1 MVRADGGT
9 FRTVGRAADLSVIFS
24 SQLLASVLVLAS
36 LYALVAIGLNL
47 VYGTMR
53 LLNVA
58 HGELVMLGSY
68 VAYWGFSRW
77 GISPLI
83 SMPLAMILAA
93 ASGALIYATVIRRL
107 FRSSRVM
114 ARIEA
119 NSLLVFFGISVV
131 IQNLTALAFTA
142 NQRGYSYLDEV
153 LRIGDL
159 RIAANRLVAF
169 LIATAACVGCALFF
183 RYARSGLAMRAVI
196 QQRDAATLVGINID
210 RINVQVFALGFALA
224 ALAGTL
230 ISMTQQ
236 ISPFMGFP
244 FTISAFV
251 IIIIGGLGNLLGS
264 IFGAVVLAVV
274 EVYGVTLIS
283 PSFRSILVYGVFI
296 AVLLLRPQG
305 LTGRAITAR

>member
-1 MVRADGGT
+1 VEGT
-9 FRTVGRAADLSVIFS
+9 ADLNVILS
-24 SQLLASVLVLAS
+24 GQLLASVLVLAS

-58 HGELVMLGSY
+58 HGELVMLGGY
-68 VAYWGFSRW
+68 IAYWGFARW

-83 SMPLAMILAA
+83 STLIAMAA
-93 ASGALIYATVIRRL
+93 GAALGALVYAAVIRRL
-107 FRSSRVM
+107 FRSTRVL
-114 ARIEA
+114 ARVEA

-131 IQNLTALAFTA
+131 IQNVTALAFTA
-142 NQRGYSYLDEV
+142 DQRGYSYMDEV
-153 LRIGDL
+153 LVIGNL
-159 RIAANRLVAF
+159 RLETNRVAALAIAIAAC
-169 LIATAACVGCALFF
+169 AACVLFF
-183 RYARSGLAMRAVI
+183 RFARSGMAMRAII
-196 QQRDAATLVGINID
+196 QQRVAAALVGIDVD
-210 RINVQVFALGFALA
+210 RINIQVFALGFALA

-251 IIIIGGLGNLLGS
+251 IIILGGLGNLMGS
-264 IFGAVVLAVV
+264 IFGALMLAAV
-274 EVYGVTLIS
+274 EVYGITLIS
-283 PSFRSILVYGVFI
+283 PSYRSILVYGVFI

-305 LTGRAITAR
+305 LLGRSIAAR

>member
-1 MVRADGGT
+1 VE
-9 FRTVGRAADLSVIFS
+9 RAADLSVILS
-24 SQLLASVLVLAS
+24 GQLLASVLVLAS

-58 HGELVMLGSY
+58 HGELVMLGGY
-68 VAYWGFSRW
+68 IAYWGFARW

-83 SMPLAMILAA
+83 STLIAMVAGAA
-93 ASGALIYATVIRRL
+93 VGALIYVAIIRRL
-107 FRSSRVM
+107 FRSTRVL

-131 IQNLTALAFTA
+131 IQNVTALAFTA
-142 NQRGYSYLDEV
+142 NQRGYSYMDEI

-159 RIAANRLVAF
+159 RIAANRVVA
-169 LIATAACVGCALFF
+169 LAIAAIACTACALFF
-183 RYARSGLAMRAVI
+183 RYARSGVAMRAVI
-196 QQRDAATLVGINID
+196 QQRDAAALVGIDVD

-251 IIIIGGLGNLLGS
+251 IIILGGLGNLMGS
-264 IFGAVVLAVV
+264 IFGALILAAV
-274 EVYGVTLIS
+274 EVYGTTLIS

-305 LTGRAITAR
+305 LLGRSIAAR

>member
-1 MVRADGGT
+1 VEGT
-9 FRTVGRAADLSVIFS
+9 ANLNVILS

-58 HGELVMLGSY
+58 HGELVMLGGY
-68 VAYWGFSRW
+68 IAYWGFVRW

-83 SMPLAMILAA
+83 STLIALAA
-93 ASGALIYATVIRRL
+93 GAALGALVYAAVIRRL
-107 FRSSRVM
+107 FRSTRVL
-114 ARIEA
+114 ARVEA

-131 IQNLTALAFTA
+131 IQNITALAFTA
-142 NQRGYSYLDEV
+142 NQRGYSYMDEV
-153 LRIGDL
+153 LVFGNL
-159 RIAANRLVAF
+159 RIEANRVAA
-169 LIATAACVGCALFF
+169 LAIATAACAACALFF
-183 RYARSGLAMRAVI
+183 RYARSGMAMRAII
-196 QQRDAATLVGINID
+196 QQRVAAALVGIDVD
-210 RINVQVFALGFALA
+210 RINIQVFALGFALA

-251 IIIIGGLGNLLGS
+251 IIILGGLGNLMGS
-264 IFGAVVLAVV
+264 IFGALMLAGV
-274 EVYGVTLIS
+274 EVYGTTLIS
-283 PSFRSILVYGVFI
+283 PSYRSILVYGVFI

-305 LTGRAITAR
+305 LLGRSIAAR